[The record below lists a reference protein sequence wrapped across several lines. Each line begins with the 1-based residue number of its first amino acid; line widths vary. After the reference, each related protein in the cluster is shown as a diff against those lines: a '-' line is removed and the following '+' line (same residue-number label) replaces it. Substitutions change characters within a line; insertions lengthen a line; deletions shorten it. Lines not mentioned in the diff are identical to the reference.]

1 MASTTALLTGLS
13 GLNAHSRRL
22 EVIGNNISNV
32 NTTAFKSAR
41 LLFSP
46 SLSRNISLGTTPS
59 AASGGTN
66 PGQIGLG
73 VSIAGTQR
81 NFTSGALSATGI
93 SSDLA
98 IEGDGF
104 FIVERA
110 GQQFYTRAGSFQLN
124 SERQLVTQS
133 GARVQGYSVDN
144 NFNVI
149 EGGLVDLEIP
159 IGTQT
164 LAEATENVTLAGNL
178 NAGGDTATQP
188 SITLFDQAFVDVA
201 DSVTP
206 LTGASLLVDVDDPAN
221 AGTPLFADMQTIRL
235 SGVMKGDRTLPDA
248 DLVID
253 AATTTVQDLIDF
265 IEDALGIVP
274 GQTYPD
280 GSTSGVTIDGAGVIN
295 IVGNIGEDNSIM
307 LEDSDFRLLDTLGV
321 EIQEG
326 LTFTQS
332 QAADG
337 ESVTTTAAI
346 FDSLGTRLFVDITMV
361 FESADSTGTTWR
373 YYIESDDDT
382 DVDLNVGTGTVSFDN
397 FGRQIPGAA
406 VTVSIDRLNTGAV
419 DPLVF
424 NLNLDSGAQ
433 SVTALSEE
441 SGVSTLGVPFQDGVE
456 LGILS
461 NYSVGDDGVIT
472 GGFTNGQTRVIGQVV
487 LATFSNPE
495 GLVDSGDN
503 LFVTGPNS
511 GAPLV
516 TPPLQFGAGRV
527 VGGALELSNVD
538 LGAEFI
544 NMILTTTGYS
554 ASSRVISTTDQLL
567 QLLVNI

>member
-1 MASTTALLTGLS
+1 MASTTAMLTGLS

-22 EVIGNNISNV
+22 EVIGNNIANV
-32 NTTAFKSAR
+32 NTTAFKSTR

-59 AASGGTN
+59 TATGGTN
-66 PGQIGLG
+66 PAQIGLG
-73 VSIAGTQR
+73 VSVGGTQR
-81 NFTSGALSATGI
+81 NFTSGALATTGI

-98 IEGDGF
+98 VEGNGF

-110 GQQFYTRAGSFQLN
+110 GQQFYTRSGAFQLN
-124 SERQLVTQS
+124 SSRQLVSQA
-133 GARVQGYSVDN
+133 GARVQGFGVDDD
-144 NFNVI
+144 FNVI
-149 EGGLVDLEIP
+149 EGGLVDLDIP

-164 LAEATENVTLAGNL
+164 LAKATENVTLAGNL

-188 SITLFDQAFVDVA
+188 SITTFDQAFTDA
-201 DSVTP
+201 ALTP
-206 LTGASLLVDVDDPAN
+206 LTGVDLLTTVDDPLN
-221 AGTPLFADMQTIRL
+221 PGTPLFAVGQTIHL
-235 SGVMKGDRTLPDA
+235 ADIMKGDRTLPDA
-248 DLVID
+248 DLAITG
-253 AATTTVQDLIDF
+253 ATTVQDLLDF
-265 IEDALGIVP
+265 VEDAIGIVP
-274 GQTYPD
+274 GQAYPD
-280 GSTSGVTIDGAGVIN
+280 GSTSGVTIDGAGVIT
-295 IVGNIGEDNSIM
+295 VTGNIGEGNSIV
-307 LEDSDFRLLDTLGV
+307 LGDADFRLLDATGA

-326 LTFTQS
+326 LTFTQT

-337 ESVTTTAAI
+337 ESVTTTASV
-346 FDSLGTRLFVDITMV
+346 FDSLGSRLFVDITMV
-361 FESADSTGTTWR
+361 FESADTTGTTWR
-373 YYIESDDDT
+373 YYIDSADDT
-382 DVDLNVGTGTVSFDN
+382 DVDLNVGTGSVSFDN
-397 FGRQIPGAA
+397 FGRQINAGP
-406 VTVSIDRLNTGAV
+406 VSVSIDRLNTGAV
-419 DPLVF
+419 DPLIF
-424 NLNLDSGAQ
+424 NLNLDSGSQA
-433 SVTALSEE
+433 VTALSEE

-456 LGILS
+456 LGLLA

-527 VGGALELSNVD
+527 IGGALELSNVD

>member
-1 MASTTALLTGLS
+1 MASTTALLSGLS

-22 EVIGNNISNV
+22 EVIGNNIANV
-32 NTTAFKSAR
+32 NTTAFKSTR

-46 SLSRNISLGTTPS
+46 ALSRNISLGTSPS
-59 AASGGTN
+59 AATGGTN

-73 VSIAGTQR
+73 VSIGGTQR
-81 NFTSGALSATGI
+81 NFTSGAVATTGI

-110 GQQFYTRAGSFQLN
+110 GQQFYTRAGAFQPN
-124 SERQLVTQS
+124 SARQLVTQS
-133 GARVQGYSVDN
+133 GARVQGYGVDDD
-144 NFNVI
+144 FNVV

-188 SITLFDQAFVDVA
+188 SITTFDQAFVDQA
-201 DSVTP
+201 DGVTV
-206 LTGASLLVDVDDPAN
+206 LTGASLLTDVWDSSA
-221 AGTPLFADMQTIRL
+221 AIGTPLFAAGQSIRL
-235 SGVMKGDRTLPDA
+235 ADIMKGDRTLPTA
-248 DLVID
+248 DLAITG
-253 AATTTVQDLIDF
+253 ATTVQDMIDF

-274 GQTYPD
+274 GQVYPD
-280 GSTSGVTIDGAGVIN
+280 GSTSGVTIDGAGVIT
-295 IVGNIGEDNSIM
+295 VTGNIGEDNTVMID
-307 LEDSDFRLLDTLGV
+307 DSDFRLLDAAGA

-326 LTFTQS
+326 LTFTQV
-332 QAADG
+332 QLADG
-337 ESVTTTAAI
+337 ESVTTTAAV

-361 FESADSTGTTWR
+361 FESAGTTGTTWR
-373 YYIESDDDT
+373 YYIDSGDDT

-397 FGRQIPGAA
+397 FGRQIDTGP
-406 VTVSIDRLNTGAV
+406 VSVSIDRLNTGAV

-424 NLNLDSGAQ
+424 DLNLNSGSQ
-433 SVTALSEE
+433 SVTALAEE

-503 LFVTGPNS
+503 NYVTGPNS

-516 TPPLQFGAGRV
+516 TPPLQFGSGRV

-544 NMILTTTGYS
+544 NMIQTTTGYS
-554 ASSRVISTTDQLL
+554 AASRVISTTDQLL
-567 QLLVNI
+567 QQLVNI

>member
-1 MASTTALLTGLS
+1 MASTSAMLTGLS
-13 GLNAHSRRL
+13 GLNAHARRL

-32 NTTAFKSAR
+32 NTTAFKSTR

-46 SLSRNISLGTTPS
+46 SLSRNISLGTSPS
-59 AASGGTN
+59 TETGGTN

-81 NFTSGALSATGI
+81 NFTSGAFATTGI

-110 GQQFYTRAGSFQLN
+110 GQQFYTRAGAFQLN
-124 SERQLVTQS
+124 SARQFVTLS
-133 GARVQGYSVDN
+133 GARVQGYGVDN
-144 NFNVI
+144 DFNVV
-149 EGGLVDLEIP
+149 EGGLVNLEIS

-164 LAEATENVTLAGNL
+164 LAKATENVTLAGNV

-188 SITLFDQAFVDVA
+188 SITTFDQAFTDAVL
-201 DSVTP
+201 TP
-206 LTGASLLVDVDDPAN
+206 LTGVDLLTTVDDPLN
-221 AGTPLFADMQTIRL
+221 PGTPLFVVGQTIRIDN
-235 SGVMKGDRTLPDA
+235 VMKGDRSLPQA
-248 DLVID
+248 DLVITG
-253 AATTTVQDLIDF
+253 ATTVQDLLDF

-274 GQTYPD
+274 GQMYPD
-280 GSTSGVTIDGAGVIN
+280 GSTSGVTIDGAGVIT
-295 IVGNIGEDNSIM
+295 ITGNIGEDNSISFG
-307 LEDSDFRLLDTLGV
+307 DADFRLLNAMGF

-326 LTFTQS
+326 LTFTQT
-332 QAADG
+332 QIADG
-337 ESVTTTAAI
+337 ESVTTTASV

-361 FESADSTGTTWR
+361 FESAGTTGTTWR
-373 YYIESDDDT
+373 YYIESADDT
-382 DVDLNVGTGTVSFDN
+382 DIDLNVGTGTVAFDN
-397 FGRQIPGAA
+397 FGRQINTGA

-424 NLNLDSGAQ
+424 NLNFDSGSQA
-433 SVTALSEE
+433 VTALSEE
-441 SGVSTLGVPFQDGVE
+441 SSVSTLGVPFQDGVE

-461 NYSVGDDGVIT
+461 NYSVGDNGIIT
-472 GGFTNGQTRVIGQVV
+472 GGFTNGQTRIIGQVV

-516 TPPLQFGAGRV
+516 TPPLRFGAGRV

-567 QLLVNI
+567 QLLVNL

>member
-1 MASTTALLTGLS
+1 MASTTAMLTGLS
-13 GLNAHSRRL
+13 GLNASSRRL

-32 NTTAFKSAR
+32 NTTAFKSTR
-41 LLFSP
+41 LMFSP
-46 SLSRNISLGTTPS
+46 ALSRNISLGTSPS

-66 PGQIGLG
+66 PGQVGLG
-73 VSIAGTQR
+73 VTVAGTQR
-81 NFTSGALSATGI
+81 NFTGGAVSTTGI

-110 GQQFYTRAGSFQLN
+110 GQQFYTRAGAFQLN
-124 SERQLVTQS
+124 SERQLITPS
-133 GARVQGYSVDN
+133 GGRVQGYGVDD
-144 NFNVI
+144 NFNIV
-149 EGGLVDLEIP
+149 EGGLVDINIP

-178 NAGGDTATQP
+178 NAGGDTATMP
-188 SITLFDQAFVDVA
+188 SITTFDQAFVDVA
-201 DSVTP
+201 DSVTA
-206 LTGASLLVDVDDPAN
+206 LTGASLLVDVDDPSAP
-221 AGTPLFADMQTIRL
+221 GTPLFADMQTIRL
-235 SGVMKGDRTLPDA
+235 DEIMKGDRTLPTA

-265 IEDALGIVP
+265 MEDAMGIVP
-274 GQTYPD
+274 GQVYPD
-280 GSTSGVTIDGAGVIN
+280 GSTSGVAIDGAGVIT
-295 IVGNIGEDNSIM
+295 VTGNIGEDNTIM
-307 LEDSDFRLLDTLGV
+307 IDDSDFRLLNAAGT

-326 LTFTQS
+326 LTFTQT
-332 QAADG
+332 QLADG
-337 ESVTTTAAI
+337 ESVTTTAAV

-361 FESADSTGTTWR
+361 FESADTTGTTWR
-373 YYIESDDDT
+373 YFIESADDT
-382 DVDLNVGTGTVSFDN
+382 DIDLNVGTGTVSFDN
-397 FGRQIPGAA
+397 FGRQIPGSD
-406 VTVSIDRLNTGAV
+406 VTVSIDRLNTGAG
-419 DPLVF
+419 DPLTF
-424 NLNLDSGAQ
+424 NLNLNSGSQ
-433 SVTALSEE
+433 SVTALAEE

-503 LFVTGPNS
+503 LFITGPNS

-516 TPPLQFGAGRV
+516 TTPLQFGSGRV

-567 QLLVNI
+567 QQLVNI

>member
-1 MASTTALLTGLS
+1 MASTTAMLTGLS
-13 GLNAHSRRL
+13 GLNASSRRL

-32 NTTAFKSAR
+32 NTTAFKSTR
-41 LLFSP
+41 LMFSP
-46 SLSRNISLGTTPS
+46 ALSRNISLGTSPS

-66 PGQIGLG
+66 PGQVGLG
-73 VSIAGTQR
+73 VTVAGTQR
-81 NFTSGALSATGI
+81 NFTGGAVSTTGI

-110 GQQFYTRAGSFQLN
+110 GQQFYTRAGAFQLN
-124 SERQLVTQS
+124 SERQLITPS
-133 GARVQGYSVDN
+133 GGRVQGYGVDD
-144 NFNVI
+144 NFNIV
-149 EGGLVDLEIP
+149 EGGLVDINIP

-178 NAGGDTATQP
+178 NAGGDTATMP
-188 SITLFDQAFVDVA
+188 SITTFDQAFVDVA
-201 DSVTP
+201 DSVTA
-206 LTGASLLVDVDDPAN
+206 LTGASLLVDVDDPSAP
-221 AGTPLFADMQTIRL
+221 GTPLFADMQMIRL
-235 SGVMKGDRTLPDA
+235 DEIMKGDRTLPTA

-265 IEDALGIVP
+265 MEDAMGIVP
-274 GQTYPD
+274 GQVYPD
-280 GSTSGVTIDGAGVIN
+280 GSTSGVAIDGAGVIT
-295 IVGNIGEDNSIM
+295 VTGNIGEDNTIM
-307 LEDSDFRLLDTLGV
+307 IDDSDFRLLNAAGT

-326 LTFTQS
+326 LTFTQT
-332 QAADG
+332 QLADG
-337 ESVTTTAAI
+337 ESVTTTAAV

-361 FESADSTGTTWR
+361 FESADTTGTTWR
-373 YYIESDDDT
+373 YFIESADDT
-382 DVDLNVGTGTVSFDN
+382 DIDLNVGTGTVSFDN
-397 FGRQIPGAA
+397 FGRQIPGSD
-406 VTVSIDRLNTGAV
+406 VTVSIDRLNTGAG
-419 DPLVF
+419 DPLTF
-424 NLNLDSGAQ
+424 NLNLNSGSQ
-433 SVTALSEE
+433 SVTALAEE

-503 LFVTGPNS
+503 LFITGPNS

-516 TPPLQFGAGRV
+516 TTPLQFGSGRV

-567 QLLVNI
+567 QQLVNI

>member
-1 MASTTALLTGLS
+1 MASTTAMLTGLS
-13 GLNAHSRRL
+13 GLNASSRRL

-32 NTTAFKSAR
+32 NTTAFKSTR
-41 LLFSP
+41 LMFSP
-46 SLSRNISLGTTPS
+46 ALSRNISLGTSPS

-66 PGQIGLG
+66 PGQVGLG
-73 VSIAGTQR
+73 VTVAGTQR
-81 NFTSGALSATGI
+81 NFTGGAVSTTGI

-110 GQQFYTRAGSFQLN
+110 GQQFYTRAGAFQLN
-124 SERQLVTQS
+124 SERQLITPS
-133 GARVQGYSVDN
+133 GGRVQGYGVDD
-144 NFNVI
+144 NFNIV
-149 EGGLVDLEIP
+149 EGGLVDINIP

-178 NAGGDTATQP
+178 NAGGDIATMP
-188 SITLFDQAFVDVA
+188 SITTFDQAFTDA
-201 DSVTP
+201 ALTP
-206 LTGASLLVDVDDPAN
+206 LVGGDLLVTVDDPAN
-221 AGTPLFADMQTIRL
+221 PGTPLFADMETIRL
-235 SGVMKGDRTLPDA
+235 SEVMKGDRTLPDA

-253 AATTTVQDLIDF
+253 AATTTVQDLLDF

-274 GQTYPD
+274 GQVYPD
-280 GSTSGVTIDGAGVIN
+280 GSTSGVAIDGAGVIT
-295 IVGNIGEDNSIM
+295 VTGNIGQDNTIM
-307 LEDSDFRLLDTLGV
+307 IDDSDFRLLDTAGA

-326 LTFTQS
+326 LTFTQT
-332 QAADG
+332 QLADG
-337 ESVTTTAAI
+337 ESVTTTAAV

-361 FESADSTGTTWR
+361 FESADTTGTTWR
-373 YYIESDDDT
+373 YFIESADDT
-382 DVDLNVGTGTVSFDN
+382 DLDLSVGTGTVSFDN
-397 FGRQIPGAA
+397 FGRQIPGGD
-406 VTVSIDRLNTGAV
+406 VTVSIDRLNTGAG
-419 DPLVF
+419 DPLTF
-424 NLNLDSGAQ
+424 NLNLNSGSQ
-433 SVTALSEE
+433 SVTALAEE

-503 LFVTGPNS
+503 LFITGPNS

-516 TPPLQFGAGRV
+516 TTPLQFGSGRV

-567 QLLVNI
+567 QQLVNI

>member
-1 MASTTALLTGLS
+1 MASTTALLSGLS

-22 EVIGNNISNV
+22 EVIGNNIANV
-32 NTTAFKSAR
+32 NTTAFKSTR

-46 SLSRNISLGTTPS
+46 ALSRNISLGTSPS
-59 AASGGTN
+59 AATGGTN

-73 VSIAGTQR
+73 VSIGGTQR
-81 NFTSGALSATGI
+81 NFTSGAVATTGI

-110 GQQFYTRAGSFQLN
+110 GQQFYTRAGAFQLN
-124 SERQLVTQS
+124 SARQMVTQT
-133 GARVQGYSVDN
+133 GARVQGYGVDD

-188 SITLFDQAFVDVA
+188 SITTFDQAFVDQA
-201 DSVTP
+201 DGATV
-206 LTGASLLVDVDDPAN
+206 LTGASLLTDVWDSSA
-221 AGTPLFADMQTIRL
+221 AIGTPLFAAGQSIRL
-235 SGVMKGDRTLPDA
+235 ADIMKGDRTLPTA
-248 DLVID
+248 DLAITG
-253 AATTTVQDLIDF
+253 ATTVQDMIDF
-265 IEDALGIVP
+265 MEDALGIVP
-274 GQTYPD
+274 GQVYPD
-280 GSTSGVTIDGAGVIN
+280 GSTSGVTIDGAGV
-295 IVGNIGEDNSIM
+295 VTVTGNIGEDNTVMID
-307 LEDSDFRLLDTLGV
+307 DSDFRLLDAAGA

-326 LTFTQS
+326 MTFTQV
-332 QAADG
+332 QLADG
-337 ESVTTTAAI
+337 ESVTTTAAV
-346 FDSLGTRLFVDITMV
+346 FDSLGTRLFADITMV
-361 FESADSTGTTWR
+361 FESAGTTGTTWR
-373 YYIESDDDT
+373 YYIDSGDDT

-397 FGRQIPGAA
+397 FGRQIDTGP
-406 VTVSIDRLNTGAV
+406 VSVSIDRLNTGAV

-424 NLNLDSGAQ
+424 DLNLNSGSQ

-503 LFVTGPNS
+503 NYLTGPNS

-516 TPPLQFGAGRV
+516 TPPLQFGSGRV

-544 NMILTTTGYS
+544 NMIQTTTGYS
-554 ASSRVISTTDQLL
+554 AASRVISTTDQLL
-567 QLLVNI
+567 QQLVNI

>member
-1 MASTTALLTGLS
+1 MASTTAMLTGLS
-13 GLNAHSRRL
+13 GLNAQSRRL

-32 NTTAFKSAR
+32 NTTAYKSTR
-41 LLFSP
+41 LLFAP
-46 SLSRNISLGTTPS
+46 SLSRNISLGTSPS

-73 VSIAGTQR
+73 VSVAGTQR
-81 NFTSGALSATGI
+81 NFTSGALSTTGI

-98 IEGDGF
+98 VEGDGF

-110 GQQFYTRAGSFQLN
+110 GQQFYTRAGAFQLN
-124 SERQLVTQS
+124 SERALVTQN
-133 GARVQGYSVDN
+133 GARVQGYAVDDDYN
-144 NFNVI
+144 II

-164 LAEATENVTLAGNL
+164 LAEATENVNLAGNL
-178 NAGGDTATQP
+178 NAGGDVATQP
-188 SITLFDQAFVDVA
+188 SITLFDQPFVDVA
-201 DSVTP
+201 DSATP
-206 LTGASLLVDVDDPAN
+206 LTGASLLVDVDDPA
-221 AGTPLFADMQTIRL
+221 APGSPLFAAGQTIRL
-235 SGVMKGDRTLPDA
+235 ADVMKGGRTLPQA
-248 DLVID
+248 DLPITG
-253 AATTTVQDLIDF
+253 TTTVADLMNF
-265 IEDALGIVP
+265 IEGALGIAP
-274 GQTYPD
+274 GQAYPD
-280 GSTSGVTIDGAGVIN
+280 GSTSGVTIDGAGVIS
-295 IVGNIGEDNSIM
+295 VTGNIGEANSIM
-307 LEDSDFRLLDTLGV
+307 LDDTDFRLLDAGGT

-326 LTFTQS
+326 LSFTQT

-337 ESVTTTAAI
+337 ESVSTSASI

-361 FESADSTGTTWR
+361 FQSADSSGTTWQ
-373 YYIESDDDT
+373 YYVESADDT
-382 DVDLNVGTGTVSFDN
+382 DVDLAVGTGTVSFDN
-397 FGRQIPGAA
+397 FGRLTTPGP
-406 VTVSIDRLNTGAV
+406 VSVSVDRLDTGAV
-419 DPLVF
+419 DPLTF
-424 NLNLDSGAQ
+424 NLNFDSGSQ

-487 LATFSNPE
+487 MATFSNPE
-495 GLVDSGDN
+495 GLVDSGNN
-503 LFVTGPNS
+503 LFQTGPNS

-516 TPPLQFGAGRV
+516 GPPLQFGAGRV

-554 ASSRVISTTDQLL
+554 AASRVITTTDQLL
-567 QLLVNI
+567 QRLVNI